1 MSEVQCLNCSSEFK
15 RLAMIILDILIG
27 GLLTGGIYAL
37 LAVGFNL
44 QYGVVRV
51 MNVAHGEFIML
62 AALSTYSLNVAFGMN
77 PLISLAIF
85 GPLMFIL
92 GLLIHKV
99 LFEHLRKVSGSI
111 EMFESRSLLITFG
124 LLFIIQNVALL
135 AWGAD
140 IKGYSFLS
148 SPVNLLGAKF
158 AANRLLVLL
167 FALSILLIFY
177 FFLVSTRLGKG
188 IRAAT
193 QDMRGA
199 QLIGINIQWMYGL
212 CFGLGA
218 LLAGFTG
225 VLMST
230 MFAVS
235 PAMGFQYTIIAVI
248 VVVLGGL
255 GNILGSLIGGL
266 ILGLISSFVLRF
278 EPGLELVVFYILFM
292 IILVLKPKG
301 IFGK

>member
-1 MSEVQCLNCSSEFK
+1 
-15 RLAMIILDILIG
+15 MITIDIIIG

-62 AALSTYSLNVAFGMN
+62 AAMSTYSLFVAFGIN
-77 PLISLAIF
+77 PLISLAIL
-85 GPLMFIL
+85 GPMMLLVGLM
-92 GLLIHKV
+92 IHKV
-99 LFEHLRKVSGSI
+99 LFERLRRVSGSI
-111 EMFESRSLLITFG
+111 ETFEGRSLLITFG
-124 LLFIIQNVALL
+124 LLFIVQNVAFI

-140 IKGYSFLS
+140 IRGYTFLS
-148 SPVNLLGAKF
+148 NPINLLGAKF
-158 AANRLLVLL
+158 AANRILVLFFSL
-167 FALSILLIFY
+167 FTLLIFY
-177 FFLVSTRLGKG
+177 FFLVGTRLGKG

-193 QDMRGA
+193 QEMKGA
-199 QLIGINIQWMYGL
+199 QLVGINIQRMYGL

-235 PAMGFQYTIIAVI
+235 PVMGFHYTIIAVI

-255 GNILGSLIGGL
+255 GNILGSLVGGL
-266 ILGLISSFVLRF
+266 ILGIISSFVLRF

-292 IILVLKPKG
+292 IMLLWKPKG

>member
-1 MSEVQCLNCSSEFK
+1 
-15 RLAMIILDILIG
+15 MIIVDIIIG

-62 AALSTYSLNVAFGMN
+62 AAMSTYSLFVAFGIN
-77 PLISLAIF
+77 PLISLAIL
-85 GPLMFIL
+85 GPLML
-92 GLLIHKV
+92 LVGLLIHKF
-99 LFEHLRKVSGSI
+99 LFEHLREVSGSI
-111 EMFESRSLLITFG
+111 EIFESRSLLITFG
-124 LLFIIQNVALL
+124 FLFIVQNIAFI

-140 IKGYSFLS
+140 IRGYTFLS
-148 SPVNLLGAKF
+148 NPVNLLGAKF

-167 FALSILLIFY
+167 FALFILLIFY
-177 FFLVSTRLGKG
+177 FFLVRTRLGKG

-193 QDMRGA
+193 QDMKGA

-230 MFAVS
+230 MFTVS
-235 PAMGFQYTIIAVI
+235 PVMGFHYTIIAII

-266 ILGLISSFVLRF
+266 ILGVISSLVLRF
-278 EPGLELVVFYILFM
+278 EPGLELVVSYVLFM
-292 IILVLKPKG
+292 IILLWKPKG

>member
-1 MSEVQCLNCSSEFK
+1 
-15 RLAMIILDILIG
+15 MIVLDILIG

-37 LAVGFNL
+37 VAVGFNL

-62 AALSTYSLNVAFGMN
+62 AAMSTYSLFVLLKIN
-77 PLISLAIF
+77 PLVSLCLL
-85 GPLMFIL
+85 GPLMFIV
-92 GLLIHKV
+92 GLFIHKI
-99 LFEHLRKVSGSI
+99 LFENLRKVSGSI
-111 EMFESRSLLITFG
+111 EKFESRSLLITFG
-124 LLFIIQNVALL
+124 LLFIVQNIAFIV
-135 AWGAD
+135 WGAD
-140 IKGYSFLS
+140 IRGYSFLS
-148 SPVNLLGAKF
+148 TPVSLLGAIF
-158 AANRLLVLL
+158 AANRLLVLF
-167 FALSILLIFY
+167 FALFILLIFY
-177 FFLVSTRLGKG
+177 LFLSRTRLGKG
-188 IRAAT
+188 IRAST

-199 QLIGINIQWMYGL
+199 QIVGINIQWMYGL
-212 CFGLGA
+212 CFGFGA

-235 PAMGFQYTIIAVI
+235 PVMGFHFTITAVI

-266 ILGLISSFVLRF
+266 ILGVVSSIVLRF
-278 EPGLELVVFYILFM
+278 EPGLELVVSYILFM
-292 IILVLKPKG
+292 IILLFKPKG

>member
-1 MSEVQCLNCSSEFK
+1 
-15 RLAMIILDILIG
+15 MIILDIIIG

-51 MNVAHGEFIML
+51 MNVAHGEFIMI
-62 AALSTYSLNVAFGMN
+62 AAMCTYSLFAAVGIN

-85 GPLMFIL
+85 GPLMFL
-92 GLLIHKV
+92 VGLVIHKV
-99 LFEHLRKVSGSI
+99 LFEHLRKVSRSI
-111 EMFESRSLLITFG
+111 EAFEGRSLLITFG
-124 LLFIIQNVALL
+124 LLFIVQNIAFI

-140 IKGYSFLS
+140 IRGYSFLS
-148 SPVNLLGAKF
+148 TSVNLFGALF

-177 FFLVSTRLGKG
+177 FFLVRTRLGKG

-193 QDMRGA
+193 SDMKGA

-218 LLAGFTG
+218 LLAGLTG

-230 MFAVS
+230 MFSVS
-235 PAMGFQYTIIAVI
+235 PVIGFQYTIIAVI

-292 IILVLKPKG
+292 IILLLKPKG

>member
-1 MSEVQCLNCSSEFK
+1 
-15 RLAMIILDILIG
+15 MITIDIIIG

-62 AALSTYSLNVAFGMN
+62 AAMSTYSLFVAFGIN

-85 GPLMFIL
+85 GPMMLLVGLM
-92 GLLIHKV
+92 IHKV
-99 LFEHLRKVSGSI
+99 LFERLRRVSGSI
-111 EMFESRSLLITFG
+111 ETFEGRSLLITFG
-124 LLFIIQNVALL
+124 LLFIVQNVAFI

-140 IKGYSFLS
+140 IRGYTFLS
-148 SPVNLLGAKF
+148 NPINLLGAKF
-158 AANRLLVLL
+158 AANRIFVLFFSL
-167 FALSILLIFY
+167 FTLLIFY
-177 FFLVSTRLGKG
+177 FFLVGTRLGKG

-193 QDMRGA
+193 QEMKGA
-199 QLIGINIQWMYGL
+199 QLVGINIQRMYGL

-235 PAMGFQYTIIAVI
+235 PVMGFHYTIIAVI

-255 GNILGSLIGGL
+255 GNILGSLVGGL
-266 ILGLISSFVLRF
+266 ILGIISSFVLRF

-292 IILVLKPKG
+292 MILLWKPRG

>member
-1 MSEVQCLNCSSEFK
+1 
-15 RLAMIILDILIG
+15 MITLDIIIG

-62 AALSTYSLNVAFGMN
+62 AAMSTYSLFVAFGIN

-85 GPLMFIL
+85 GPLML
-92 GLLIHKV
+92 LVGLIIHKL
-99 LFEHLRKVSGSI
+99 LFERLRRVSGSI
-111 EMFESRSLLITFG
+111 ETFEGRSLLITFG
-124 LLFIIQNVALL
+124 LLFIVQNVAFIV
-135 AWGAD
+135 WGAD
-140 IKGYSFLS
+140 IRGYTFLS
-148 SPVNLLGAKF
+148 NPINLLGAKF
-158 AANRLLVLL
+158 AANRIFVLFFSL
-167 FALSILLIFY
+167 ITLLIFY
-177 FFLVSTRLGKG
+177 FFLVGTRLGKG

-193 QDMRGA
+193 QEMKGA
-199 QLIGINIQWMYGL
+199 QLVGINIQRMYGL

-235 PAMGFQYTIIAVI
+235 PVMGFHYTIIAVI

-266 ILGLISSFVLRF
+266 ILGIISSFVLRF

-292 IILVLKPKG
+292 MILLWKPRG

>member
-1 MSEVQCLNCSSEFK
+1 
-15 RLAMIILDILIG
+15 MIMLDIIIG

-62 AALSTYSLNVAFGMN
+62 AAMSTYSLFVAFGIN
-77 PLISLAIF
+77 PLVSLAIF
-85 GPLMFIL
+85 GPLML
-92 GLLIHKV
+92 LVGLIIHKV
-99 LFEHLRKVSGSI
+99 LFERLRKVSGSM
-111 EMFESRSLLITFG
+111 EAFESRSLLITFG
-124 LLFIIQNVALL
+124 LLFIVQNVAFIG
-135 AWGAD
+135 WGAD
-140 IKGYSFLS
+140 IRGYTFLS
-148 SPVNLLGAKF
+148 NPINLLGAKF
-158 AANRLLVLL
+158 AANRILVLL
-167 FALSILLIFY
+167 FSLLTLLIFY
-177 FFLVSTRLGKG
+177 FFLVGTRLGKG

-193 QDMRGA
+193 QEMKGA
-199 QLIGINIQWMYGL
+199 QLVGINIQWMYGL

-235 PAMGFQYTIIAVI
+235 PVMGFHYTIIAVI

-255 GNILGSLIGGL
+255 GNILGSLVGGL
-266 ILGLISSFVLRF
+266 ILGIISSLVLRF
-278 EPGLELVVFYILFM
+278 EPGLELVVFYVLFM
-292 IILVLKPKG
+292 IILLWKPKG

>member
-1 MSEVQCLNCSSEFK
+1 M
-15 RLAMIILDILIG
+15 
-27 GLLTGGIYAL
+27 

-51 MNVAHGEFIML
+51 MNVAHGEFIMI
-62 AALSTYSLNVAFGMN
+62 AAMCTYSLFAAVGIN
-77 PLISLAIF
+77 PLFSLAIL
-85 GPLMFIL
+85 GPLMFL
-92 GLLIHKV
+92 VGLVIDKV
-99 LFEHLRKVSGSI
+99 LFEHLRKVSRSI
-111 EMFESRSLLITFG
+111 EAFEGRSLLITFG
-124 LLFIIQNVALL
+124 LLFIVQNIAFI

-140 IKGYSFLS
+140 LRGYSFLS
-148 SPVNLLGAKF
+148 TSVNLFGALF

-193 QDMRGA
+193 QDMKGA

-230 MFAVS
+230 MFSVS
-235 PAMGFQYTIIAVI
+235 PVIGFQYTIIAVI

-266 ILGLISSFVLRF
+266 LLGLISSFVLRF
-278 EPGLELVVFYILFM
+278 EPGLELVVFYILFI
-292 IILVLKPKG
+292 IILLLKPKG

>member
-1 MSEVQCLNCSSEFK
+1 
-15 RLAMIILDILIG
+15 MIILDIIIG

-62 AALSTYSLNVAFGMN
+62 GAMSTYSLYVAFGIS
-77 PLISLAIF
+77 PFVSLAIL
-85 GPLMFIL
+85 GSLMFFL

-99 LFEHLRKVSGSI
+99 LFERLRRMSGLI
-111 EMFESRSLLITFG
+111 EVFESRSLLITFG
-124 LLFIIQNVALL
+124 LLFIIQNIALL

-140 IKGYSFLS
+140 IKGYTFLS
-148 SPVNLLGAKF
+148 SPVSLLGAKF

-167 FALSILLIFY
+167 FALFILLLFY
-177 FFLVSTRLGKG
+177 FFLVRTRLGKG

-193 QDMRGA
+193 QDMKGA
-199 QLIGINIQWMYGL
+199 QHVGINIQWMYGL

-235 PAMGFQYTIIAVI
+235 PVMGFHYTIIAVI

-266 ILGLISSFVLRF
+266 ILGIISSFVLRF
-278 EPGLELVVFYILFM
+278 EPGLELVVLYILFM
-292 IILVLKPKG
+292 VILLLKPKG